1 MLPTALA
8 LDTPS
13 SALHT
18 REFQALLFK
27 LGARS
32 FAVPL
37 ADVRYVAPMPKDF
50 AASGAD
56 CADHF
61 VFEGGPLAYVSLWD
75 QLQLNSE
82 YAEYAEMQAML
93 PLRRQDHLDWM
104 TALEESIRSGAPFA
118 KARDPR
124 QCAFGK
130 WYYTHSSHDRRLNLL
145 LGQFEQPHAV
155 IHALADRLLGMAEG
169 GQSGEALAAF
179 EEAKHTTL
187 ATLMRLFDSAQELVV
202 ELQRRIAVIVSDGDA
217 TCALGADGVR
227 DIVDVPAGGLKPN
240 TGHGATSRATTGLI
254 ILDDR
259 TVIPML
265 NWRLFCADAAAA

>member
-1 MLPTALA
+1 MLPAAST
-8 LDTPS
+8 LDTPP
-13 SALHT
+13 SALHG
-18 REFQALLFK
+18 REFLALLFK

-56 CADHF
+56 SADHF

-104 TALEESIRSGAPFA
+104 TALAESIRSGAPFA

-124 QCAFGK
+124 QCAFGQ
-130 WYYTHSSHDRRLNLL
+130 WYYSHSSHDRRLNLL

-227 DIVDVPAGGLKPN
+227 DIVDVPPGGLKPN
-240 TGHGATSRATTGLI
+240 TGRGAGSQATTGLL
-254 ILDDR
+254 ILDDH

-265 NWRLFCADAAAA
+265 NWRMFCSDAATA